1 MNDDAKR
8 ESVAGASRF
17 KAVKISVV
25 VSPPRDGGAIPE
37 DAVKR
42 GNLLRRLSLRSRGRS
57 EVERPSQ
64 QMDEVQLAQSTR
76 LQEKIKRQARTH
88 SLLVSIVVVFALSWF
103 PLNVLNI
110 VLDVKGDIF
119 QVEGVIK

>member
-42 GNLLRRLSLRSRGRS
+42 GNLLRRLSLRTRGRGS
-57 EVERPSQ
+57 EADGPRQQERTIYI
-64 QMDEVQLAQSTR
+64 LGT
-76 LQEKIKRQARTH
+76 
-88 SLLVSIVVVFALSWF
+88 
-103 PLNVLNI
+103 
-110 VLDVKGDIF
+110 
-119 QVEGVIK
+119 

>member
-25 VSPPRDGGAIPE
+25 VSPPRDGGVPE

-42 GNLLRRLSLRSRGRS
+42 VNLLRRLSLRSRGRGS
-57 EVERPSQ
+57 EADGPREQERTIYILGTSPN
-64 QMDEVQLAQSTR
+64 
-76 LQEKIKRQARTH
+76 
-88 SLLVSIVVVFALSWF
+88 LSRNLF
-103 PLNVLNI
+103 
-110 VLDVKGDIF
+110 
-119 QVEGVIK
+119 GV